1 MARARARAVIVIGMM
16 LTCWACA
23 SALDPSL
30 DISQYAHTAW
40 RVRDGFVKDEILSI
54 AQTPD
59 GYLWLS
65 TEFGIY
71 RFDGVRAVP
80 WHPPGGVQLPS
91 NFVGLLLS
99 AHDGTLWIGTLKG
112 LSSWKDGKLTQYR
125 EVAGSYV
132 ISLLEDRERTIW
144 VGVSEASKGRLCAIR
159 GGKVECYGAGTFG
172 NFVGALYQDHKG
184 SLWGSS
190 ATGLW
195 RWAPGPPERFEFPRG
210 VISVGSLA

>member
-1 MARARARAVIVIGMM
+1 MLRSMARARARAVIVIGMM

-80 WHPPGGVQLPS
+80 L
-91 NFVGLLLS
+91 
-99 AHDGTLWIGTLKG
+99 
-112 LSSWKDGKLTQYR
+112 
-125 EVAGSYV
+125 
-132 ISLLEDRERTIW
+132 
-144 VGVSEASKGRLCAIR
+144 
-159 GGKVECYGAGTFG
+159 
-172 NFVGALYQDHKG
+172 
-184 SLWGSS
+184 
-190 ATGLW
+190 
-195 RWAPGPPERFEFPRG
+195 APARRRPTP
-210 VISVGSLA
+210 